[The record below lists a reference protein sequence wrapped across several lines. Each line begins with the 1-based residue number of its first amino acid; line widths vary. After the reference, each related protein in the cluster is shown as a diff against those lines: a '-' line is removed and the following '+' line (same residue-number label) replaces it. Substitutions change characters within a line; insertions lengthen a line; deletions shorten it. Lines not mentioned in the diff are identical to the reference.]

1 MGLFMKRITLGLVFG
16 WMFATASLA
25 QDAPVIHGHFLSD
38 TTGIGKAVP
47 FALTARYKRDQQVLF
62 PDTTYAFAP
71 FEIIKKKYTTTKSD
85 GNQSYDS
92 VVYLVATFEL
102 DTLQR
107 LRLPVF
113 LVQEKD
119 CVTLF
124 SPYDS
129 LHINHRVHVLPD
141 SVSVERLPLK
151 VNTAYLTVS
160 QLLNYPVL
168 LIVGGALLV
177 VCIII
182 WIVFGKRIRV
192 WFALRNL
199 SREYTAFTT
208 RYKAALQELAGA
220 YSPRKAEVTLLIWKT
235 YMEKLEGNPYT
246 RYTSRE
252 IVHQVTDSELAKG
265 LQSIDRSIYGGG
277 SHSGDAFHFLL
288 SFAQKRFQLK
298 EHTLRHG

>member
-1 MGLFMKRITLGLVFG
+1 MKRITLGLVFG

-25 QDAPVIHGHFLSD
+25 QEAPVIHGHFLSD

-47 FALTARYKRDQQVLF
+47 FALTAKYKRTQQVLF
-62 PDTTYAFAP
+62 PDTTYMFTP
-71 FEIIKKKYTTTKSD
+71 FEVLKKKYFATITD

-113 LVQEKD
+113 VVQEKD

-129 LHINHRVHVLPD
+129 LRINHRVHVLPD

-151 VNTAYLTVS
+151 ANTAYLTVR

-168 LIVGGALLV
+168 LIIVGALLV
-177 VCIII
+177 ACIIV
-182 WIVFGKRIRV
+182 WFVFGKRIRL
-192 WFALRNL
+192 WFALRSLN
-199 SREYTAFTT
+199 REYATFTSG
-208 RYKAALQELAGA
+208 YKAALRELDTA
-220 YSPRKAEVTLLIWKT
+220 YSPRKAEETLLIWKT

-246 RYTSRE
+246 RFTSRE
-252 IVHQVTDSELAKG
+252 IVHQVTDSELGKG

-277 SHSGDAFHFLL
+277 THAGDAFLFLL
-288 SFAQKRFQLK
+288 SFTQKRFQLK
-298 EHTLRHG
+298 EQTLRHG